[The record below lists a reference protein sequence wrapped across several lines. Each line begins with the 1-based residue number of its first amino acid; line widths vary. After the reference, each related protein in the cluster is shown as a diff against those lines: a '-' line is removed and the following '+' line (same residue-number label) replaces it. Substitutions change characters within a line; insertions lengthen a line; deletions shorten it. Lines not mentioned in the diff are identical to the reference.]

1 MDLLFEVHRRQ
12 IGERRRKRTAA
23 LRALRYFLVV
33 HNNLAGRTFAFAQHR
48 VHLVSSAAFI
58 AQRTAITHCQTFPN
72 GGPRWQTPWTPLFCL
87 ANSQTL

>member
-12 IGERRRKRTAA
+12 LRERRRKRTAT
-23 LRALRYFLVV
+23 LRALRYLPVI

-58 AQRTAITHCQTFPN
+58 AQRAAITHCQTFPK
-72 GGPRWQTPWTPLFCL
+72 GVHDGTHRGPRYS
-87 ANSQTL
+87 A